1 MILRPI
7 KTIIFLICIL
17 ATSGVYSQDYSN
29 KGNDFWLGYGYHVSM
44 AGNPANGGSQ
54 DMVLYFTSDKNAN
67 VKVEIPAVGYTAN
80 YTVLANQVTPS
91 NPLPKAGAQ
100 DARINKTGVL
110 NRGIHITSDVPIV
123 AYAHIYNASISGA
136 TLLFPTNTLGKEY
149 YSVNFTQ
156 QSNASDANSFFF
168 VVATEDNTTIEI
180 TPSAANINGLTPGVA
195 TTIPITLNQGDVY
208 SVFGTVSGTKGTDLT
223 GSKVRSIST
232 AGSVGC
238 KKIAVFSG
246 AGKMSIGSTGNGSAD
261 NLIAQSLPAV
271 AWGKKYLTVPTGF
284 QPNNYYRICVTN
296 PNTVVKLN
304 GTIIP
309 TSKLI
314 NGFYYEFFNGNF
326 NGVNASTNP
335 AIPNVIEADI
345 PIMVAQYCTTQAVDG
360 NPSGNPGGDPE
371 MIYLSPVEQTINKVT
386 LYSANKNAI
395 LQSYIN
401 VVLKKGGENSFTLDG
416 VLQTAIFNTHPGD
429 ANYKY
434 AILKVSTGNHNLYS
448 DTGYNAIAYGFG
460 SAESYG
466 YNAGTNVKD
475 FSQTASFQNPYGRI
489 DSAVTCINTPV
500 SFSVPLN
507 FMPTSVRWDFSAAK
521 NITPSAV
528 IGPTSNPTPDSTIFI
543 NGQNINYFSPK
554 QSFSFTASNT
564 AALRDTI
571 KMYTTSTTPD
581 GCGSTDQVV
590 NIPVKVNDKPA
601 SNFTLTHAGCLQ
613 DSVYITAP
621 PTVAVKWLWD
631 LGDGTNLVN
640 FSNSIN
646 PFKYAVANNY
656 SIKLKVV
663 SDIGCASDEAI
674 VPVTITDKPIAKFT
688 APNITCLNAAI
699 KYTDASTIGV
709 GTITNWIWN
718 TDNGS
723 GAYTSTTNIDQLVNY
738 TSFGTKDVRLIVGSN
753 TGCMSDTFRLSNPVF
768 IHTLPKPGFII
779 PEVCLNDAN
788 AVFTDSTSSADGA
801 TNFSYQWNFNAGSPA
816 ISPGPT
822 YTPAQLTAKNPALK
836 YNKSAVYSVSL
847 QVTSFGC
854 VDSLT
859 SSFTVNGANPTPD
872 FEILTPTTLCS
883 NDSVRIKNL
892 SVVDFGDVTRLEIFW
907 DANDLT
913 KKTVDEAPYLGK
925 VYAYRYPDFQSP
937 ATKNYSITLKAFS
950 GNAAS
955 CSKSISKT
963 ATVNQSPKVTFTTM
977 PGICNEAAAR
987 QITQATF
994 DNNVPGSFTYSG
1006 TGVST
1011 SGVFN
1016 PVTAGVGTYTIK
1028 YLYTSSV
1035 IGCKDSATKSITVW
1049 PSPTAKWGAG
1059 LPSCE
1064 KNNLVFTDSSVA
1076 NYSNII
1082 TWAWDFG
1089 DGTVSSKTTG
1099 AVFNKIFDTSKTYT
1113 VSLKV
1118 TTDSGCVSVLNTQ
1131 LVKVNPLPKP
1141 AFSLPS
1147 ICLPDG
1153 NGTFINSSSITD
1165 GSEASFKYAWNFG
1178 NPNNSAGSTS
1188 KDPTHKY
1195 SAVGPVNVKLIV
1207 TSNNNCI
1214 DSLTRVLNTIYPQP
1228 KAAFTISPDSICMG
1242 DVVNFTDKSDGKS
1255 SPINK
1260 WVWDLGQS
1268 DASSVQNPN
1277 KRFRDSGIFTISL
1290 YGFNGQ
1296 NCVSDTL
1303 SKTVTSFPYPHLN
1316 LGPDFKVL
1324 EGGTSLIRPAFVFG
1338 NKLSYKWKPA
1348 LYLNSDTAAVPRTT
1362 PLGDVTYTLELTGLG
1377 GCMVTDDIF
1386 IKLLLA
1392 PEVPNA
1398 FSPNGDGINDNWV
1411 IKYLESYPGATID
1424 VYNRYGQPVFK
1435 SIGYDK
1441 PWDGKYNGNELPI
1454 GTYYYIVNPKN
1465 GRKIITG
1472 SVTIIK

>member
-1 MILRPI
+1 MFNNN
-7 KTIIFLICIL
+7 T
-17 ATSGVYSQDYSN
+17 T
-29 KGNDFWLGYGYHVSM
+29 
-44 AGNPANGGSQ
+44 GGSQ
-54 DMVLYFTSDKNAN
+54 DMILYLTSDKNAK
-67 VKVEIPAVGYTAN
+67 VTVEIPAVGYTAT
-80 YTVLANQVTPS
+80 YTVTANQTTLS
-91 NPLPKAGAQ
+91 NPLPKTGAQ
-100 DARINKTGVL
+100 DARINSTGL
-110 NRGIHITSDVPIV
+110 LKRGIHITSDVPIV
-123 AYAHIYNASISGA
+123 AYAHTYNASISGA

-156 QSNASDANSFFF
+156 LSNENNNSNSFFF

-180 TPSAANINGLTPGVA
+180 TPSAANVNGLAPGVA

-208 SVFGTVSGTKGTDLT
+208 SVFGTVSGRIGTDLT
-223 GSKVRSIST
+223 GSKIRSIST
-232 AGSVGC
+232 VGSVGC

-246 AGKMSIGSTGNGSAD
+246 SGKISIGGTGTGSAD

-271 AWGKKYLTVPTGF
+271 AWGKKYLTAPTGS

-304 GTIIP
+304 GSIIP
-309 TSKLI
+309 TSRLM

-326 NGVNASTNP
+326 NGVSASTNP
-335 AIPNVIEADI
+335 AIPNVIESDQ
-345 PIMVAQYCTTQAVDG
+345 PITVAQYITTQGVDG
-360 NPSGNPGGDPE
+360 NSNAVPGGDPE
-371 MIYLSPVEQTINKVT
+371 MIYLSPVEQTINNIT
-386 LYSANKNAI
+386 LYSANKFNI

-401 VVLKKGGENSFTLDG
+401 VILKKGGENSFTLDG
-416 VLQTAIFNTHPGD
+416 VIQTSNFITHPGD

-434 AILKVSTGNHNLYS
+434 AILKVNTGNHNLYS

-460 SAESYG
+460 AAETYG

-475 FSQTASFQNPYGRI
+475 FSQTASFQNPFGRI
-489 DSAVTCINTPV
+489 DSAVTCVNTPV

-507 FMPTSVRWDFSAAK
+507 FTPVSVRWDFSAAK

-528 IGPTSNPTPDSTIFI
+528 IGPTTNPIPDSTVFI
-543 NGQNINYFSPK
+543 NGQNISYYSPNK
-554 QSFSFTASNT
+554 SFSFTASNS

-581 GCGSTDQVV
+581 GCGSTEQLVS
-590 NIPVKVNDKPA
+590 IPVKVNDKPA
-601 SNFTLTHAGCLQ
+601 SNFTFTHAGCLQ

-621 PTVAVKWLWD
+621 VTNAIKWLWD
-631 LGDGTNLVN
+631 LGNGNNLVN
-640 FSNSIN
+640 LNNTVSPIRYSI
-646 PFKYAVANNY
+646 ANNY
-656 SIKLKVV
+656 TIKLRVV
-663 SDIGCASDEAI
+663 SDIGCASDDATATVSI
-674 VPVTITDKPIAKFT
+674 SDKPVANFT
-688 APNITCLNAAI
+688 AQNIRCINAPV

-709 GTITNWIWN
+709 GSIGKWIWN

-723 GAYTSTTNIDQLVNY
+723 GAYTNTSNADQNITYPN
-738 TSFGTKDVRLIVGSN
+738 FGTKDVRLLVESS
-753 TGCMSDTFRLSNPVF
+753 TGCKSDTFRLANPVF
-768 IHTLPKPGFII
+768 VHTSPKPGFII

-788 AVFTDSTSSADGA
+788 AVFTDSTASADGA

-816 ISPGPT
+816 ITPGPT
-822 YTPAQLTAKNPALK
+822 YTPAQLTAKNPAVK

-847 QVTSFGC
+847 KVTSFGC

-872 FEILTPTTLCS
+872 FEILAPTSLCS

-892 SVVDFGDVTRLEIFW
+892 SVVDFGDVTRLEIYW

-913 KKTVDEAPYLGK
+913 KKTIDEAPFLGK
-925 VYAYRYPDFQSP
+925 VYAFRYPNFQTP
-937 ATKNYSITLKAFS
+937 ATKNYAITLKAFS

-955 CSKSISKT
+955 CSKSVSKT
-963 ATVNQSPKVTFTTM
+963 AVVNQSPKVSFTTI
-977 PGICNEAAAR
+977 PGICNEATPR
-987 QITQATF
+987 QITQASF

-1006 TGVST
+1006 TGVSAT
-1011 SGVFN
+1011 GVFN
-1016 PVTAGVGTYTIK
+1016 PATAGVGTYPIK
-1028 YLYTSSV
+1028 YMYTSSV
-1035 IGCKDSATKSITVW
+1035 IGCKDSASRSITVW

-1089 DGTVSSKTTG
+1089 DATTSSKTSG
-1099 AVFNKIFDTSKTYT
+1099 AVFSKIFDTTKTYT

-1153 NGTFINSSSITD
+1153 NGTFTNSSSIVD
-1165 GSEASFKYAWNFG
+1165 GSEASFKYVWTFG
-1178 NPNNSAGSTS
+1178 NPNNSTGSTS

-1214 DSLTRVLNTIYPQP
+1214 DSLTQVLNTIYPQP

-1242 DVVNFTDKSDGKS
+1242 DVVNFTDQSVGIT

-1277 KRFRDSGIFTISL
+1277 KRFRDSGIFTIKL
-1290 YGFNGQ
+1290 FGFNGQ
-1296 NCVSDTL
+1296 NCVSDTI
-1303 SKTVTSFPYPHLN
+1303 SKTVTSFPYPHLK
-1316 LGPDFKVL
+1316 LGPDFKIL
-1324 EGGTSLIRPAFVFG
+1324 EGGTALIRPAFVFG
-1338 NKLSYKWKPA
+1338 NNLTYKWKPA
-1348 LYLNSDTAAVPRTT
+1348 LYLNSDTAAVPRST
-1362 PLGDVTYTLELTGLG
+1362 PLGDVTYILELTGQG
-1377 GCMVTDDIF
+1377 GCMVSDDIF

-1435 SIGYDK
+1435 SVGYDN
-1441 PWDGKYNGNELPI
+1441 PWNGLYNGSPLPI
-1454 GTYYYIVNPKN
+1454 GTYYYIINPKN